1 MMLVIVILILL
12 IACIK
17 ETYTIDRI
25 ASDWIKKNKEAN
37 TPAYIAWQDKIHNT
51 HTPRK
56 VEVPSYNLWSD
67 RFTEQQQRRYKI
79 NYPLRSYWGGCY
91 IKKEDGPGVDR
102 ARPAPC
108 FVFGDPG
115 RY

>member
-1 MMLVIVILILL
+1 MLVIVLLIFL
-12 IACIK
+12 IACIT

-25 ASDWIKKNKEAN
+25 ARDWIKKNKEAN
-37 TPAYIAWQDKIHNT
+37 TPAYITWQDKIHNT

-56 VEVPSYNLWSD
+56 VEVPSYNLWSN
-67 RFTEQQQRRYKI
+67 RFTDQQKRNYKI
-79 NYPLRSYWGGCY
+79 NYPSRHYRGGCY
-91 IKKEDGPGVDR
+91 IDGDR